1 MVSPTFK
8 CIIYVLIAALTAL
21 TAELSSVSSLSDISS
36 TKIITIIAEIVLQS
50 LIALRAFLDQSISKN
65 KENLTDV

>member
-8 CIIYVLIAALTAL
+8 CLNYVLIAALTAL
-21 TAELSSVSSLSDISS
+21 AAELSTIEDLSNISS
-36 TKIITIIAEIVLQS
+36 TKIAVIATQILLQS
-50 LIALRAFLDQSISKN
+50 LIAVRAFFDQTLSKN